1 MKKVNLFTLILMI
14 LIVLQIS
21 KRDIEGY
28 NGVGKPP
35 HYEMIFKATSDV
47 STPCDLTVKIIIQSR
62 FKNTEVDIFR
72 AAEIPCKGQSH
83 C

>member
-1 MKKVNLFTLILMI
+1 MVNLFIVILVI

-21 KRDIEGY
+21 KRDVEGY

-35 HYEMIFKATSDV
+35 HCEMIFEATSDD
-47 STPCDLTVKIIIQSR
+47 STTSDLTVKVKIPSLVIYT
-62 FKNTEVDIFR
+62 KVDIFR

>member
-1 MKKVNLFTLILMI
+1 MFIIILVI

-21 KRDIEGY
+21 KSDVEGY

-35 HYEMIFKATSDV
+35 HCEMVFKATSYG
-47 STPCDLTVKIIIQSR
+47 STTGDLTVRIIIPNR